1 ALELEALTVGQVARH
16 DARYSD
22 IPVDA
27 TPAQIKHTART
38 TGHLRPL
45 VRDGAATVGVLHV
58 RDSLTGDA
66 TARDLMRPILTMAE
80 NTPVYE

>member
-1 ALELEALTVGQVARH
+1 
-16 DARYSD
+16 
-22 IPVDA
+22 
-27 TPAQIKHTART
+27 
-38 TGHLRPL
+38 L

-80 NTPVYE
+80 NTPVYEALQLMRESRNHLVVVDGPSGQGLLTLSDLLYRLLPTEAA